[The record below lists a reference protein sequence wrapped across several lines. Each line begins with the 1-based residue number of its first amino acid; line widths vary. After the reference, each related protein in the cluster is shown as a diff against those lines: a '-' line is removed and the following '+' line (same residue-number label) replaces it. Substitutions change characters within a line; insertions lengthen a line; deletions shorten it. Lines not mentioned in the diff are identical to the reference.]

1 MSQIKHIA
9 SNTIITV
16 SSEPVYNSGVWDC
29 GDQRFSDPAGDQYE
43 IVSINT
49 PVKISVIEFK
59 LLFPKERRV
68 AINAARATNATIE
81 DFYSLLDDPRTTT
94 VDLALPA
101 VQEMIDY
108 LVAQTLITSELRD
121 AILAYKPQH

>member
-1 MSQIKHIA
+1 MYQIKHIS
-9 SNTIITV
+9 SNTIINV
-16 SSEPVYNSGVWDC
+16 ASEPFLSGGIWDC
-29 GDQRFSDPAGDQYE
+29 GDQRFSDPVGDQYE
-43 IVSINT
+43 IVPISA
-49 PVKISVIEFK
+49 PAKISVIEFK
-59 LLFPKERRV
+59 LLFPV
-68 AINAARATNATIE
+68 ANRAAIHAARSTDPTIE

-121 AILAYKPQH
+121 AILTYRP

>member
-1 MSQIKHIA
+1 MYQIKHIS
-9 SNTIITV
+9 SNTIINV
-16 SSEPVYNSGVWDC
+16 ASEPFLSGGIWDC

-43 IVSINT
+43 IA
-49 PVKISVIEFK
+49 PVNVPATISVITFK
-59 LLFPKERRV
+59 LLFPIANRV
-68 AINAARATNATIE
+68 AINAARSTNATIE

-108 LVAQTLITSELRD
+108 LVAQTLITTELRD
-121 AILAYKPQH
+121 AILAYRP